1 MQNGIQLQSVSVEKG
16 EGGLV
21 NLTVEVAPDSVQKA
35 RDRVIKEFSKRLK
48 VPGFRPGSIPA
59 GIVRRNV
66 GDDAINQEV
75 GEQIVGA
82 AYQAAIEQEKVL
94 PLERA
99 EVDNLEFDAFDAEK
113 PLTFIARVIARPEIT
128 LGEMEGL
135 AATKRTIEITDEDL
149 AQSLVRMREE
159 RAYLVN
165 VGERGAENGDV
176 LFADVQV
183 YIDGAPRAEE
193 PAKLR
198 GFVLGESGFVPPIDE
213 FLVGMQLDE
222 TKKFPVTY
230 PEDFQDPELA
240 TKEAEF
246 EVKLTALK
254 SRVVPELTDEF
265 AQISGAENV
274 EDLNVKLRDYL
285 AAVGEREARKE
296 TREELVKAVVDGSNL
311 EVPDALIT
319 IRLGERLQ
327 GIEQELAQ
335 NQATTEQYL
344 ASINST
350 QEQLE
355 ADLREELQN
364 ELKTELVL
372 DEIAAKQELPVSM
385 PEVEQHYLL
394 MAQVMEQPVE
404 QLVQNVPV
412 ANVRTSILQRKAID
426 YLVSKAEI
434 KDETGQIV
442 SMDIPAMEDEADEAM
457 GEVEADEL
465 EAELEDEIFAVD
477 DAIGDETLAESA
489 ARIEAEKLGADATFV
504 AESQSS
510 DEDETPSGSAPAGTA
525 PAV

>member
-1 MQNGIQLQSVSVEKG
+1 MQSNGIQLNSVSVEKG

-21 NLTVEVAPDSVQKA
+21 SLTVEVAPQSVQTA
-35 RDRVIKEFSKRLK
+35 RERVIKEFSKRLK

-66 GDDAINQEV
+66 GDEAIAQEV
-75 GEQIVGA
+75 SEQLVPA
-82 AYQAAIEQEKVL
+82 AYQAAIEQEKVQ

-99 EVDNLEFDAFDAEK
+99 EVDDVSFDAFNGEQ
-113 PLTFIARVIARPEIT
+113 PLTFVARVIVRPEISVGST
-128 LGEMEGL
+128 EGL
-135 AATKRTIEITDEDL
+135 SATKRTIVITEEDVEQAL
-149 AQSLVRMREE
+149 LRMREE

-165 VGERGAENGDV
+165 APERGAEEGDV

-198 GFVLGESGFVPPIDE
+198 GFVLGQSGFVPPIDE
-213 FLVGMQLDE
+213 HLIGMTLDE

-240 TKEAEF
+240 NREAEF
-246 EVKLTALK
+246 EVKVTAIK
-254 SRVVPELTDEF
+254 NRVVPELSDEF

-274 EDLNVKLRDYL
+274 EDLRVKLGDYL
-285 AAVGEREARKE
+285 GAVGEREARRE
-296 TREELVKAVVDGSNL
+296 TREQLVKAVVDTSSL
-311 EVPDALIT
+311 EVPTALID

-327 GIEQELAQ
+327 GIQQELAQ
-335 NQATTEQYL
+335 NGATTEQYL
-344 ASINST
+344 ESINST

-355 ADLREELQN
+355 ADLREELGN

-372 DEIAAKQELPVSM
+372 DEIAAQQQIPVSM
-385 PEVEQHYLL
+385 EEVEQHYLL

-426 YLVSKAEI
+426 LLVKKSTI
-434 KDETGQIV
+434 TDEQGNPV
-442 SMDIPAMEDEADEAM
+442 SMDVAAMEDEADEAL
-457 GEVEADEL
+457 GEVDAEALAEL
-465 EAELEDEIFAVD
+465 EAEAMGVDTEFLDEAEN
-477 DAIGDETLAESA
+477 DASAGDE
-489 ARIEAEKLGADATFV
+489 
-504 AESQSS
+504 
-510 DEDETPSGSAPAGTA
+510 APQASAGTA
-525 PAV
+525 PAL

>member
-1 MQNGIQLQSVSVEKG
+1 MQNGISLNSVSVEKG
-16 EGGLV
+16 EGGLL
-21 NLTVEVAPDSVQKA
+21 NLSVEVSPDSVQKT
-35 RDRVIKEFSKRLK
+35 RERVIKEFSKRLK

-66 GDDAINQEV
+66 GDDAIAQEV
-75 GEQIVGA
+75 SEQLVPA
-82 AYQAAIEQEKVL
+82 AYQAAIEQEKVQ

-113 PLTFIARVIARPEIT
+113 PLTFVARVIARPEIT
-128 LGEMEGL
+128 LGSVEGL
-135 AATKRTIEITDEDL
+135 AATKRTVQITDEDVEQAL
-149 AQSLVRMREE
+149 TRMREE

-165 VGERGAENGDV
+165 VPERGAENGDV

-213 FLVGMQLDE
+213 FLIGMQLDE

-240 TKEAEF
+240 SKEAEF

-274 EDLNVKLRDYL
+274 DDLTVKLRDYL
-285 AAVGEREARKE
+285 AAVGERESRKE
-296 TREELVKAVVDGSNL
+296 TREELVKAVVDASEL
-311 EVPDALIT
+311 EVPAALIT
-319 IRLGERLQ
+319 IRLSERLQ

-355 ADLREELQN
+355 ADLREELQT

-385 PEVEQHYLL
+385 AEVEQHYLL

-404 QLVQNVPV
+404 QLVQSVPV

-434 KDETGQIV
+434 KNEQGEIV
-442 SMDIPAMEDEADEAM
+442 SMDVAAMDDEADEAM
-457 GEVEADEL
+457 GDIEGEEIAEEIAAEMEAAD
-465 EAELEDEIFAVD
+465 
-477 DAIGDETLAESA
+477 
-489 ARIEAEKLGADATFV
+489 LGADETFV
-504 AESQSS
+504 AESQS
-510 DEDETPSGSAPAGTA
+510 DEESETAPAGTA
-525 PAV
+525 PAL

>member
-1 MQNGIQLQSVSVEKG
+1 MQNGIQLNSVSVEKG

-21 NLTVEVAPDSVQKA
+21 SLTVEVASDSVQKT
-35 RDRVIKEFSKRLK
+35 RERVIKEFSKRLK

-66 GDDAINQEV
+66 GDDAISQEIS
-75 GEQIVGA
+75 EQLVPA
-82 AYQAAIEQEKVL
+82 AYQAAIEQEKVQ

-99 EVDNLEFDAFDAEK
+99 EIENLELDAFDAEK
-113 PLTFIARVIARPEIT
+113 PLTFVARVIVRPEIT
-128 LGEMEGL
+128 LGSLDGL
-135 AATKRTIEITDEDL
+135 AATKRTVAITDEDL
-149 AQSLVRMREE
+149 EQTLTRMRDE

-165 VGERGAENGDV
+165 VGERSAEDGDV

-183 YIDGAPRAEE
+183 YIDGVARAEE

-198 GFVLGESGFVPPIDE
+198 GFVLGQSGFVPPIDE
-213 FLVGMQLDE
+213 HLVGMTLDE
-222 TKKFPVTY
+222 TKKFAVTY
-230 PEDFQDPELA
+230 PDDFQDPELSN
-240 TKEAEF
+240 KEAEF
-246 EVKLTALK
+246 EVKITALK

-265 AQISGAENV
+265 AQISGASDV
-274 EDLNVKLRDYL
+274 ADLNVKLRDYL

-311 EVPDALIT
+311 EVPASLVQ

-344 ASINST
+344 TSINST

-355 ADLREELQN
+355 ADLREELQT

-372 DEIAAKQELPVSM
+372 DEIAAQQELPVTM
-385 PEVEQHYLL
+385 PEIEQHYLL

-404 QLVQNVPV
+404 DLVKNVPV

-426 YLVSKAEI
+426 FLVSKAEI
-434 KDETGQIV
+434 KDENGQVV
-442 SMDIPAMEDEADEAM
+442 SMDVAAMDDEADEAM
-457 GEVEADEL
+457 GEVEADIAAEEMAEL
-465 EAELEDEIFAVD
+465 EAESLE
-477 DAIGDETLAESA
+477 A
-489 ARIEAEKLGADATFV
+489 ADLGADEEFVEESKSQDESETAT
-504 AESQSS
+504 
-510 DEDETPSGSAPAGTA
+510 AGTA
-525 PAV
+525 PSV

>member
-1 MQNGIQLQSVSVEKG
+1 MQNGIQLSSVSVEKG
-16 EGGLV
+16 EGGLL
-21 NLTVEVAPDSVQKA
+21 NLTVEVAPDSVQKT
-35 RDRVIKEFSKRLK
+35 RERVIKEFSKRLK

-66 GDDAINQEV
+66 GDEAIAQEV
-75 GEQIVGA
+75 SEQLVPA
-82 AYQAAIEQEKVL
+82 AYQAAIEQERVQ

-99 EVDNLEFDAFDAEK
+99 EVDDLQFDAFDGDK
-113 PLTFIARVIARPEIT
+113 PLTFVARVIVRPEIT
-128 LGEMEGL
+128 LGSLDGL
-135 AATKRTIEITDEDL
+135 AATKRTITVTDEDL
-149 AQSLVRMREE
+149 DQSLERMREE

-165 VGERGAENGDV
+165 VPERGAENGDV

-183 YIDGAPRAEE
+183 YIDGEPRAEE

-213 FLVGMQLDE
+213 FLVGMNLDE

-274 EDLNVKLRDYL
+274 EDLRVKLRDYL
-285 AAVGEREARKE
+285 GAVGEREARKE
-296 TREELVKAVVDGSNL
+296 TREELVKSVVDSSQL
-311 EVPDALIT
+311 EVPGALIT

-335 NQATTEQYL
+335 NGATTDQYL
-344 ASINST
+344 NSINST

-355 ADLREELQN
+355 SDLREELQN

-372 DEIAAKQELPVSM
+372 DEIASNQELPVSM

-404 QLVQNVPV
+404 ELVQNVPV

-434 KDETGQIV
+434 KNEQGEIV
-442 SMDIPAMEDEADEAM
+442 SMDVPAMEDEATEA
-457 GEVEADEL
+457 
-465 EAELEDEIFAVD
+465 ID
-477 DAIGDETLAESA
+477 D
-489 ARIEAEKLGADATFV
+489 IEAEEIAEMIDAEMADDFDEDLDDEIVAEELGADETFV
-504 AESQSS
+504 AESQSQS
-510 DEDETPSGSAPAGTA
+510 DGEGQSETAPAGTA
-525 PAV
+525 PAL